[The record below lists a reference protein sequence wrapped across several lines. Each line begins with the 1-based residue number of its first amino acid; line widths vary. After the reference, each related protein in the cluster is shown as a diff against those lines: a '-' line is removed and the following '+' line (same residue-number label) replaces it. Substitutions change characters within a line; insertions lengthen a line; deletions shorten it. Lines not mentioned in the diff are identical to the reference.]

1 MKTGIN
7 HGSPDAAAAT
17 TRGTE
22 NGRAFTATDLA
33 MLNRLSDPQLSPDG
47 RWLVYSQRSTD
58 WEGNAGFNSLWV
70 LDRQSP
76 GAPPRRLEVSDK
88 TATTPRWSA
97 DGQRLYFLSPRSGA
111 SQVWCTDVSGAV
123 ATQVTDLRGRITS
136 FRLSPN
142 GETLVVAVTPE
153 ATRPKRRSPDG
164 PHPLEAASGKIFDRL
179 PLFVWDE
186 WRDGDRAQLFAIGLD
201 AAGSASTE
209 PVAVMAGLDAEAPER
224 PFGNDADYTL
234 SDQDVVFS
242 ALAPGSAWGVDMH
255 YVLYV
260 SRLDGSAP
268 PHPLRGE
275 APYVRRAKPTF
286 SPDGRKLAFLAQQS
300 GFDER
305 RAAVMVRDMDTG
317 EEYEANPTLDRS
329 ATSITWARDG
339 QTIYATVPDQGRTR
353 LYAINV
359 ADRTAVPLTDAGEV
373 TAVSACADR
382 LVAACSSM
390 GSPPQLYELAN
401 GDVSLLTQVNAET
414 LSGVSLS
421 DYEQF
426 SFAGWNDELVHGY
439 VMRPFGYAPGG
450 KYPVAFLIH
459 GGPHGAYSD
468 AWSYRWNPQ
477 VWSGMGFAVVTID
490 FHGSSGY
497 GEAFAQSV
505 VGHWGDRPLED
516 LQKGWA
522 AALAKYPYLDAGRAC
537 ALGGSYGG
545 YMVTWIAGV
554 WNEPWRCLVDHNGI
568 FDTRGMATSSDVTG
582 WMDYAFGE
590 APIWQDLEKFER
602 FNPISKIGNWSKP
615 ILVIH
620 GGRDRRVPL
629 EQGLAAYTMARRMG
643 VPSKFLY
650 HPDEN
655 HWVQKPQNSV
665 QWYRTVQDWMV
676 RWTRQDADC
685 EVSA

>member
-1 MKTGIN
+1 
-7 HGSPDAAAAT
+7 
-17 TRGTE
+17 
-22 NGRAFTATDLA
+22 
-33 MLNRLSDPQLSPDG
+33 
-47 RWLVYSQRSTD
+47 
-58 WEGNAGFNSLWV
+58 
-70 LDRQSP
+70 
-76 GAPPRRLEVSDK
+76 
-88 TATTPRWSA
+88 
-97 DGQRLYFLSPRSGA
+97 
-111 SQVWCTDVSGAV
+111 
-123 ATQVTDLRGRITS
+123 
-136 FRLSPN
+136 
-142 GETLVVAVTPE
+142 
-153 ATRPKRRSPDG
+153 
-164 PHPLEAASGKIFDRL
+164 
-179 PLFVWDE
+179 
-186 WRDGDRAQLFAIGLD
+186 
-201 AAGSASTE
+201 
-209 PVAVMAGLDAEAPER
+209 
-224 PFGNDADYTL
+224 
-234 SDQDVVFS
+234 
-242 ALAPGSAWGVDMH
+242 
-255 YVLYV
+255 
-260 SRLDGSAP
+260 
-268 PHPLRGE
+268 
-275 APYVRRAKPTF
+275 
-286 SPDGRKLAFLAQQS
+286 
-300 GFDER
+300 
-305 RAAVMVRDMDTG
+305 
-317 EEYEANPTLDRS
+317 
-329 ATSITWARDG
+329 
-339 QTIYATVPDQGRTR
+339 
-353 LYAINV
+353 
-359 ADRTAVPLTDAGEV
+359 
-373 TAVSACADR
+373 
-382 LVAACSSM
+382 VAACSSM

-401 GDVSLLTQVNAET
+401 GDVSRLTQVNAET

-426 SFAGWNDELVHGY
+426 SFVGWNDELVHGY
-439 VMRPFGYAPGG
+439 VMRPFGYAPGE

-468 AWSYRWNPQ
+468 AWSYRWNPP

-497 GEAFAQSV
+497 GEAFARSV

-522 AALAKYPYLDAGRAC
+522 AALAKYPYLDASRAC

-545 YMVTWIAGV
+545 YMVAWIAGV

-602 FNPISKIGNWSKP
+602 FNPISKIGDWSKP

-629 EQGLAAYTMARRMG
+629 EQGLAAYTIAQRMG

-676 RWTRQDADC
+676 RWTRRDADC